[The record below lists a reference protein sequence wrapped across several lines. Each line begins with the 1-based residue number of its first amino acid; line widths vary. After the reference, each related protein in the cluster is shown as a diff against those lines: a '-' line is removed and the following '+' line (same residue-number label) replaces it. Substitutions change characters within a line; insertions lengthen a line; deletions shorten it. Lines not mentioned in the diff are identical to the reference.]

1 MKKSLMAGAV
11 ILSTLAFASCN
22 SEENSIE
29 DYPLNYKITEV
40 KATKNIPVGCIL
52 TNPYGDLDDAGRWER
67 LTEEYDAV
75 LGHIGPNMQ
84 PAAGHYRFMGSNE
97 EEQDDYSKE
106 IGRMV
111 EEMKVAGIDFLITPA
126 TRERKQ
132 LAPDN
137 IDREDVNFLN
147 IISGR
152 RKDLSWRNDG
162 SMKYAI
168 QINMQNFSNANGF
181 SSYSSALELRPD
193 TEYTDAEGNKVT
205 LTMWNRF
212 ISYVRSLAQYMA
224 DDTYY
229 CVDGDRPVV
238 LLREPDKF
246 YVQDVEGLYADMRNA
261 IKEVTGKN
269 PYIIAQIPN
278 WTIVPRFE
286 MTVMPG
292 KLDAVTERSLA
303 NLNSN
308 MDRYYMWDIL
318 MNENYKYNVQYLKEN
333 HPGMDFIP
341 SVSSGYSGYVHDMAY
356 DRGDLLPTEA
366 DLRKRC
372 WIAKMNLTGNR
383 DMVIVDSFNDWGYA
397 NFIESSDPSYGK
409 GVGDAFLKAIKSEFK
424 VN

>member
-1 MKKSLMAGAV
+1 M
-11 ILSTLAFASCN
+11 
-22 SEENSIE
+22 
-29 DYPLNYKITEV
+29 

-224 DDTYY
+224 DDTY
-229 CVDGDRPVV
+229 
-238 LLREPDKF
+238 
-246 YVQDVEGLYADMRNA
+246 
-261 IKEVTGKN
+261 
-269 PYIIAQIPN
+269 
-278 WTIVPRFE
+278 
-286 MTVMPG
+286 
-292 KLDAVTERSLA
+292 
-303 NLNSN
+303 
-308 MDRYYMWDIL
+308 
-318 MNENYKYNVQYLKEN
+318 
-333 HPGMDFIP
+333 
-341 SVSSGYSGYVHDMAY
+341 
-356 DRGDLLPTEA
+356 
-366 DLRKRC
+366 
-372 WIAKMNLTGNR
+372 
-383 DMVIVDSFNDWGYA
+383 
-397 NFIESSDPSYGK
+397 
-409 GVGDAFLKAIKSEFK
+409 
-424 VN
+424 